1 MVGMWGSFVPQNA
14 VAFLGPLETA
24 VGYLAIS
31 AGFQGASSLELLN
44 KFSIEEVGSCAPVP
58 SIMCNPG
65 GGILSAFGYDDTY
78 LDQLLPACK
87 HTYFQKQC
95 CASSTERLSDTPFG
109 KDFREDLYCSFDSDH
124 QVKMQEVLDCMDY
137 VHTRISHETQWD
149 LNILCYNLN
158 LSILDGIDYGTL
170 DAKLTKFRIV
180 TLTIIGRF
188 KFPTIEPNTE
198 LTKYLEKAQF
208 RIPNSSED
216 PFELPEGFTNLSKLK
231 ILYIKGPVIKLPDM
245 SGMDTLEEVEVDLSC
260 TGFDKFSQDFLEFVY
275 YMGDKLKENLKIYLN
290 CTPLKELPVPTEGD
304 NTRLK
309 KLKWSLVLQMY
320 GSGFGDN
327 SDDWVKSVFIG
338 DNKNCESHCCP
349 KDGCKS
355 QDDLIT
361 EFNNNRPAN
370 VSLDKW

>member
-24 VGYLAIS
+24 VGCLAIS

-44 KFSIEEVGSCAPVP
+44 ELPCHLKTPVP
-58 SIMCNPG
+58 CQCEPYWESDHANLLTAY
-65 GGILSAFGYDDTY
+65 GIDSPPIECANTY
-78 LDQLLPACK
+78 S
-87 HTYFQKQC
+87 YKQC
-95 CASSTERLSDTPFG
+95 YARSIPSIG
-109 KDFREDLYCSFDSDH
+109 KGWEKKYEEDLQCLFDSNYRA
-124 QVKMQEVLDCMDY
+124 KMQDLLNCMDY
-137 VHTRISHETQWD
+137 VYRKLGNENQWK
-149 LNILCYNLN
+149 LNIGCDGFNP
-158 LSILDGIDYGTL
+158 SILNEIDYGTL
-170 DAKLTKFRIV
+170 DAKLANFRIT
-180 TLTIIGRF
+180 TLMIFGRF
-188 KFPTIEPNTE
+188 RFPAIGQDTE
-198 LTKYLEKAQF
+198 LTKYLKKAWF
-208 RIPNSSED
+208 VISKSSKD
-216 PFELPEGFTNLSKLK
+216 PFELPEEFANLDELEE
-231 ILYIKGPVIKLPDM
+231 LYIEGPVGKLPDM
-245 SGMDTLEEVEVDLSC
+245 REMNKLWNVTLDMSC